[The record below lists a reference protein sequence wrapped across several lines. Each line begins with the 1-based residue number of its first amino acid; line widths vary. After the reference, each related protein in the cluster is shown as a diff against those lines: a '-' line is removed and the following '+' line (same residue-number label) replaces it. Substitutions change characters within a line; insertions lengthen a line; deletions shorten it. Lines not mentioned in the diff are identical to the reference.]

1 VGRALPGRADI
12 GVIFS
17 LEANDGLHSS
27 NRKTVALR
35 RRERQKDK
43 LLACL
48 NWRVG
53 LSRESDPDYW
63 AAPLYYDA
71 AWEWY
76 RNLSLG
82 HQDSVSTILAAWSMH
97 DRRKA
102 AQKWAATLPPAPKCP
117 L

>member
-1 VGRALPGRADI
+1 MARTDRTVRP
-12 GVIFS
+12 S
-17 LEANDGLHSS
+17 LSA
-27 NRKTVALR
+27 AA
-35 RRERQKDK
+35 KDK

-48 NWRVG
+48 HWRIG
-53 LSRESDPDYW
+53 LSRESDPGYQ

-76 RNLSLG
+76 RSLSLG
-82 HQDSVSTILAAWSMH
+82 QQDSVSTILAAWSMH

-102 AQKWAATLPPAPKCP
+102 AEKWAAKLPPAPKCP

>member
-1 VGRALPGRADI
+1 MMASTARTVRP
-12 GVIFS
+12 S
-17 LEANDGLHSS
+17 LSA
-27 NRKTVALR
+27 AP
-35 RRERQKDK
+35 KDK

-48 NWRVG
+48 NWQIG
-53 LSRESDPDYW
+53 LSRESDPDYR

-102 AQKWAATLPPAPKCP
+102 AEKWAAKLPPAPKCP
-117 L
+117 PKLPLWRW